1 MKKIVIAKKRHC
13 LMNKYKYDFKETFRK
28 SIEQSL
34 LSHQMA
40 SRFEEYYVYVR
51 RQNNE
56 ETDR

>member
-1 MKKIVIAKKRHC
+1 
-13 LMNKYKYDFKETFRK
+13 MNKSKYDFKEIFRK

-34 LSHQMA
+34 VSHQMV

-51 RQNNE
+51 RQNHE